1 MEAFIRLRAEQQ
13 EVEEEMLPQV
23 TAGVEGVAGGGE
35 RAALQIL
42 IRDEDANANADAVDI

>member
-13 EVEEEMLPQV
+13 EVEEEEEMLPQV

-42 IRDEDANANADAVDI
+42 IRDANANADAVDI